1 MPARDTVSPAE
12 LRQLEEAMQCPTQAL
27 FAEALGVSQ
36 AYVSY
41 LLSGE
46 RSIKPGPLL
55 HLVRRLQAEY
65 VHGRKRRG

>member
-12 LRQLEEAMQCPTQAL
+12 LRELAEAMQCPTQEL
-27 FAEALGVSQ
+27 FAEVLGVSQ

-41 LLSGE
+41 LFSGE

-55 HLVRRLQAEY
+55 HLVHRLQAEY
-65 VHGRKRRG
+65 MPGRKRRA